1 MPEAPENLQVSDWD
15 KSFVDLKWS
24 PPPSDGGAVITN
36 YIVGKEFIDEQT
48 GEVSC
53 KVASKNIKDNCLSL
67 SQNLVPTL
75 NWVIENQPIMSG
87 ILCCCSCRLFKI
99 QAVKVYINFVSP
111 LY

>member
-48 GEVSC
+48 GKVSC
-53 KVASKNIKDNCLSL
+53 KVASENI
-67 SQNLVPTL
+67 VPTL

-87 ILCCCSCRLFKI
+87 ILCCCS
-99 QAVKVYINFVSP
+99 
-111 LY
+111 